1 MAAPPFEP
9 RSANVANPS
18 GRRRRSGL
26 RIALWV
32 IGVLVVV
39 FVVIQ
44 FVPYGRDHTNP
55 PVTNQFKWTSQK
67 AEAIARESC
76 YDCHSNETKWWW
88 ATNIAPFSW
97 FVQHDVDQGRAK
109 LNFSEWKSG
118 QGGGE
123 MQEAVNGEM
132 PPLQYTLLHPGAKLT
147 DAEKQELLT
156 GFQQSLGSN

>member
-1 MAAPPFEP
+1 M
-9 RSANVANPS
+9 ANPS

-32 IGVLVVV
+32 IGALVVV
-39 FVVIQ
+39 FVLIQ

-55 PVTNQFKWTSQK
+55 PVTNDFKWTSQK

-88 ATNIAPFSW
+88 AVSIAPFSW
-97 FVQHDVDQGRAK
+97 LAQRDIDEGRSK

-118 QGGGE
+118 QNVDGF
-123 MQEAVNGEM
+123 QDAVNGEM
-132 PPLQYTLLHPGAKLT
+132 PPFQYTILHPGAKLT
-147 DAEKQELLT
+147 DAERQELLS
-156 GFQQSLGSN
+156 GFQQSLSAN